1 MLSSFSYSALAAAC
15 FSAAV
20 RVLGG
25 STTSSSLRLSAC
37 LWRSSA
43 RARSTSRGSAPLL
56 RGGGDREKERRR
68 RGGARLWGDGERDSG
83 DRLRAEVCDW
93 PSVAGSGEGRR
104 TADCRTAAM
113 LGDNE
118 NASEQR
124 RGCDDM
130 LFCLSRASTRQADV
144 RTKVL
149 GVAQQQQRAGREAGE
164 GFWKGRRGPAIP
176 VAFLLTTCT
185 NRILLETPVCL
196 STSVPTQSHLHNAVN
211 TDTSS
216 MKFPSNPSQGRH

>member
-68 RGGARLWGDGERDSG
+68 RGGARLWGEGERDSG

-93 PSVAGSGEGRR
+93 PSAAGSGEGRR

-113 LGDNE
+113 LGNDGIP
-118 NASEQR
+118 QR
-124 RGCDDM
+124 RLGRDDVV
-130 LFCLSRASTRQADV
+130 LCLSRASTGQADV

-196 STSVPTQSHLHNAVN
+196 STSVHTQSHLHNAVN

-216 MKFPSNPSQGRH
+216 MKTPSKPSQGRH